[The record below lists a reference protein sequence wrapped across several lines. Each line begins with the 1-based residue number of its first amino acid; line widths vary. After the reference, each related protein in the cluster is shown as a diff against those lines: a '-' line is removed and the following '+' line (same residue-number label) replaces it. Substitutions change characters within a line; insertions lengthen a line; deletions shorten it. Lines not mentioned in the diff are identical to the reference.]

1 LHSRALE
8 TFAVAG
14 VIAAASVVGGLASLG
29 KVDKVSRLSYRLK
42 K

>member
-8 TFAVAG
+8 TFTVAG
-14 VIAAASVVGGLASLG
+14 VIAVASVIGGLASLG
-29 KVDKVSRLSYRLK
+29 KVYKVSRLRYRLK